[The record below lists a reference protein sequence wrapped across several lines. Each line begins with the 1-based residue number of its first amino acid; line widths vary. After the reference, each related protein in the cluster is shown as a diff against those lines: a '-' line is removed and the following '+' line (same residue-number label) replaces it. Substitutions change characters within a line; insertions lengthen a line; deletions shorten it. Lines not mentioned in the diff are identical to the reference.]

1 MTRNILADYLAEIA
15 RIRATGAGTGE
26 MSYYG
31 ALAGALNAAGAQ
43 LKPKVCG
50 SNAPTRAGAP
60 LIRANATPTINPPNP
75 NPRHARTLVMPA
87 HAGIH
92 DFLPRLPPTVNPPNH
107 HPAPYS
113 APYSNRGRGLAEE
126 VRHIPPAL
134 KSRGVWRTP
143 STPAPR
149 PVFAPYSAPYQDHQS
164 PVWRTQRPN
173 RRVNH
178 P

>member
-92 DFLPRLPPTVNPPNH
+92 DFLPRFPPTVNPPK
-107 HPAPYS
+107 PAPCAILRAILQS
-113 APYSNRGRGLAEE
+113 GPGVGGGGAPY
-126 VRHIPPAL
+126 PP
-134 KSRGVWRTP
+134 GP
-143 STPAPR
+143 
-149 PVFAPYSAPYQDHQS
+149 
-164 PVWRTQRPN
+164 
-173 RRVNH
+173 
-178 P
+178 